1 MAASI
6 YYTFTKSSFKR
17 RMRKALFGNQRVG
30 VEVNFLNV
38 FADSCADC
46 DDDADNDGSSVA
58 LTKAAKLSR
67 KHN

>member
-1 MAASI
+1 
-6 YYTFTKSSFKR
+6 
-17 RMRKALFGNQRVG
+17 MRKALFGNQRVG

-58 LTKAAKLSR
+58 LTKAAKLSW